1 MKKKAPAGRVSEKK
15 KTEKIIRKMK
25 ADLTASSKSDRKRK
39 EANNPPSPKK
49 ASQKKMQLKVSTT
62 RGTVRKKEE
71 PEKRKKKSVQEV
83 SPKKEKPPVTKA
95 GIKKKDK
102 AVSKKARSIA
112 AGKTGAKL
120 TGKDKAAKKEKP
132 EKPSAKATKGKKP
145 IPLASGKQKAVPKS
159 VIKPGKKVRVAAET
173 KTEMKKK
180 TVKRKKPL
188 MVKREKAALSEAI
201 KKEKVMKIFRPEVMG
216 KEGRKIKAGR
226 TDRGQGLT
234 DLGSLKE
241 EEAKEGREEKKAYA
255 DEEGILPPVPVE
267 TLPLEYGENSITLIT
282 VNPQRV
288 FAFWEVRDDT
298 LNIFQGTLTIRQY
311 DTTDID
317 YGDAKNYV
325 DREVSERAGALYLD
339 VDPAKDYVADI
350 GILSREG
357 LFVTIARSHKVSTPR
372 TASARSDELEPS
384 RVPAV
389 EEAEFPQKETETE
402 IRVGY

>member
-25 ADLTASSKSDRKRK
+25 ADLTASTKSDRKRK

-49 ASQKKMQLKVSTT
+49 ASQKKMQLKVSAT
-62 RGTVRKKEE
+62 RGKVRKKEE
-71 PEKRKKKSVQEV
+71 PEKRKKKTVQEV

-95 GIKKKDK
+95 GIKKKEK
-102 AVSKKARSIA
+102 AVSKKARTIA

-120 TGKDKAAKKEKP
+120 TGKDRTAKKEKP

-159 VIKPGKKVRVAAET
+159 AIKPGKKVRVAAET

-216 KEGRKIKAGR
+216 KEGKKIKAGR
-226 TDRGQGLT
+226 TDREQGLT
-234 DLGSLKE
+234 DSGSLKR
-241 EEAKEGREEKKAYA
+241 EEAKEGREEKKAYT

-267 TLPLEYGENSITLIT
+267 TLPSEYGENSITLIT

-317 YGDAKNYV
+317 YGDANNYV
-325 DREVSERAGALYLD
+325 DREVSERAGTLYLD

-350 GILSREG
+350 GILYRG
-357 LFVTIARSHKVSTPR
+357 GIFVTIARSHKVSTPR
-372 TASARSDELEPS
+372 ATLARSDEFEPS
-384 RVPAV
+384 CVAAV
-389 EEAEFPQKETETE
+389 EESEFPEEETETE